1 MLVEFRVKNFRSFQ
15 EEQVLSMVASA
26 DQSLPENTIPVPALG
41 KRKLLRSTVIYGP
54 NAAGKSNLLKAIR
67 FASHFILSSA
77 ERRPDAHISVQPFRL
92 DHSSREAPS
101 EFEFTFI
108 HEGVRY
114 QYGFTLDQQRVHEEW
129 LFAFPKKYPQKWIE
143 RHPADEG
150 FEWHFSSQLK
160 GEKMK
165 LVPLTRDN
173 VLFLSVAASFAHK
186 QLSQVYNWFSQH
198 LWVIDADDSTDVL
211 VQLTAQQVKANELSY
226 TRVKDFIRLADL
238 GIIDFS
244 LEEKSPEREWLKEFP
259 EELLP
264 LLVTSKQ
271 YDIHLHHRA
280 KNMLDLG
287 VPLAL
292 ADESN
297 GTHRLF
303 ALSAPWLKALR
314 AGNVLL
320 VDELDSSIHS
330 VLVRELVAMFHDPKL
345 SSQNAQ
351 LIFNTQDVS
360 LLDLSLFRRD
370 QIWLVE
376 KDNAGASVLYPLLDF
391 SPRKDESLENGYLRG
406 RYGAIPFIDDILK
419 RKLWSHGATQKV

>member
-26 DQSLPENTIPVPALG
+26 DRSLSENTSSASALG
-41 KRKLLRSTVIYGP
+41 KRKVLRSAVVYGA
-54 NAAGKSNLLKAIR
+54 NAAGKSNLLKAVR
-67 FASHFILSSA
+67 FARHFILTGTDK
-77 ERRPDAHISVQPFRL
+77 RPDAHIAVQPFRF
-92 DHSSREAPS
+92 DHNSREAES

-114 QYGFTLDQQRVHEEW
+114 QYGFTVARQRVHEEW
-129 LFAFPKKYPQKWIE
+129 LFAYPKKHPQKWFE
-143 RHPADEG
+143 RSPAASG
-150 FEWHFSSQLK
+150 SEWYFGSQLK

-173 VLFLSVAASFAHK
+173 VLFLSVAANFAHK
-186 QLSQVYNWFSQH
+186 QLSNVYNWFSQH
-198 LWVIDADDSTDVL
+198 LWVVDADDSSDFL
-211 VQLTAQQVKANELSY
+211 VQLTAQQVMANELSY
-226 TRVKDFIRLADL
+226 TSVKDFLKLADL

-244 LEEKSPEREWLKEFP
+244 LEERASESELARDFP
-259 EELLP
+259 EELRP
-264 LLVTSKQ
+264 LTRTNRQ

-280 KNMLDLG
+280 KNAHSRG
-287 VPLAL
+287 IPLAL
-292 ADESN
+292 TDESH
-297 GTHRLF
+297 GTRRLF
-303 ALSAPWLKALR
+303 ALGAPWLKALQ
-314 AGNVLL
+314 AGITLL

-330 VLVRELVAMFHDPKL
+330 ILVRELISMFHDAELNPEG
-345 SSQNAQ
+345 AQ

-376 KDNAGASVLYPLLDF
+376 KDQTGASVLYPLLDF
-391 SPRKDESLENGYLRG
+391 SPRKDESLENGYLQG

-419 RKLWSHGATQKV
+419 RNLCSHGKT

>member
-26 DQSLPENTIPVPALG
+26 DRSLPENTIPSPALG
-41 KRKLLRSTVIYGP
+41 KRKLLRSAVIYGP
-54 NAAGKSNLLKAIR
+54 NAAGKSNLLKAVR
-67 FASHFILSSA
+67 FASNFILSSTD
-77 ERRPDAHISVQPFRL
+77 RRPDAHISVQPFRL
-92 DHSSREAPS
+92 DRSSREAPS

-114 QYGFTLDQQRVHEEW
+114 QYGFSLDQQRVHEEW
-129 LFAFPKKYPQKWIE
+129 LFAYPKKYPQKWVE
-143 RHPADEG
+143 RSPASSG
-150 FEWHFSSQLK
+150 SEWYFGSQLK

-165 LVPLTRDN
+165 LVPLTRHN
-173 VLFLSVAASFAHK
+173 VLFLSVAANFAHQ
-186 QLSQVYNWFSQH
+186 QLSKVYNWFSQH
-198 LWVIDADDSTDVL
+198 LWVVDADDSSDFL
-211 VQLTAQQVKANELSY
+211 VQLTAQQVMANELNH
-226 TRVKDFIRLADL
+226 TRVKDFLRLADL

-244 LEEKSPEREWLKEFP
+244 LEERSSEGEWGRELP
-259 EELLP
+259 EELRP
-264 LLVTSKQ
+264 LLLTSKQ

-280 KNMLDLG
+280 KNMLERG
-287 VPLAL
+287 IPLTL

-297 GTHRLF
+297 GTRRLF
-303 ALSAPWLKALR
+303 ALGAPWLKALR
-314 AGNVLL
+314 AGISLF

-330 VLVRELVAMFHDPKL
+330 ILVRELVGMFHDPKL
-345 SSQNAQ
+345 STQNAQ

-376 KDNAGASVLYPLLDF
+376 KDKTGASELYPLLDF

-406 RYGAIPFIDDILK
+406 RYGAIPFIDDMFK
-419 RKLWSHGATQKV
+419 RNLWSYGEV